1 MKYRLLG
8 RTGLYVSEIA
18 LGTMTWGGQGFWETI
33 GDLQL
38 EAAKDQLRTAVD
50 AGVNL
55 IDTADIYSAGRSE
68 QILGQ
73 AIKDLGLSRDS
84 LVIATKARARTG
96 EGVNTVGL
104 TRSHLMYA
112 VDASLSRL
120 GVDHIDLYQ
129 VHGIDPVTP
138 LDETLAALDALVRS
152 GKVRHVGLCNFPAW
166 QIMQALGIS
175 ERRDLARFESI
186 QAYYSIAGRDLERE
200 VVPLAEDQGLGIL
213 VWSPL
218 AGGLLSGK
226 FSRDADGPDGARRS
240 DMDFPPVDRDRAFA
254 CVDAMRA
261 IGDRHGVSVARVALA
276 WVLSRRP
283 VTSVIIGARTA
294 GQLDDNLAAADLALT
309 AEDIEALDAVSALP
323 PEFPGWMV
331 AFQAGDRTPPN

>member
-38 EAAKDQLRTAVD
+38 AAAKDQLRTAVD

-73 AIKDLGLSRDS
+73 AIKDLGLRRDS
-84 LVIATKARARTG
+84 LVIATKVRARTG
-96 EGVNTVGL
+96 DGVNQVGL

-138 LDETLAALDALVRS
+138 VDETLAALDAIVRS

-166 QIMQALGIS
+166 QIMQALGVS

-200 VVPLAEDQGLGIL
+200 IVPLAEDQGLGIL

>member
-96 EGVNTVGL
+96 EGVNNVGL

-254 CVDAMRA
+254 CVDAMRT

-294 GQLDDNLAAADLALT
+294 GQLDDNLAAADLALSP
-309 AEDIEALDAVSALP
+309 EDIEALDTVSALP

>member
-38 EAAKDQLRTAVD
+38 EAAKDQLRTAID

-84 LVIATKARARTG
+84 VVIATKARARTG
-96 EGVNTVGL
+96 EGVNNVGL

-175 ERRDLARFESI
+175 ERRGLARFESI

-226 FSRDADGPDGARRS
+226 FGRDADGPDGARRS

-294 GQLDDNLAAADLALT
+294 GQLDDNLAAADLALSP
-309 AEDIEALDAVSALP
+309 EDIEALDAVSALP

-331 AFQAGDRTPPN
+331 AFQAGDRMPPN

>member
-1 MKYRLLG
+1 MRFRLLG

-18 LGTMTWGGQGFWETI
+18 LGTMTWGGEGFWQSI

-38 EAAKDQLRTAVD
+38 DAAKGQLKAAVD

-55 IDTADIYSAGRSE
+55 IDTADVYSSGRSE

-73 AIKDLGLSRDS
+73 AIKDLGLSRES
-84 LVIATKARARTG
+84 LVIATKARGRTG
-96 EGVNTVGL
+96 EGVNQVGL

-129 VHGIDPVTP
+129 VHGIDPITP
-138 LDETLAALDALVRS
+138 LDETVAALDALVRS

-166 QIMQALGIS
+166 EIMRALGLS

-200 VVPLAEDQGLGIL
+200 VVPLAEHQELGIL

-226 FSRDADGPDGARRS
+226 FSRDAEGPDGARRS
-240 DMDFPPVDRDRAFA
+240 GFDFPPVDRDRTFA

-261 IGDRHGVSVARVALA
+261 ISDRHGVSVARVALA
-276 WVLSRRP
+276 WVLSRRH

-294 GQLDDNLAAADLALT
+294 EQLEDNLAAADLALT

-323 PEFPGWMV
+323 PEYPGWMV
-331 AFQAGDRTPPN
+331 TFQAGDRYPRD

>member
-8 RTGLYVSEIA
+8 RTGLYVSELA

-38 EAAKDQLRTAVD
+38 DAAKGQLKAAVD

-73 AIKDLGLSRDS
+73 AIKGLGLSRDS
-84 LVIATKARARTG
+84 LVIATKARGRTG
-96 EGVNTVGL
+96 EGVNQVGL
-104 TRSHLMYA
+104 TRSHLMSA
-112 VDASLSRL
+112 VDASLTRL
-120 GVDHIDLYQ
+120 GMDHIDLYQ
-129 VHGIDPVTP
+129 VHGFDPVTP
-138 LDETLAALDALVRS
+138 LDETVAALDTLVRS

-166 QIMQALGIS
+166 RVMQALGLS
-175 ERRDLARFESI
+175 ERRHLARFESI

-226 FSRDADGPDGARRS
+226 FDRDGNGPGGARRS
-240 DMDFPPVDRDRAFA
+240 DFDFPPVDRDRAFA

-261 IGDRHGVSVARVALA
+261 IADRHGVSVARVALA

-294 GQLDDNLAAADLALT
+294 EQLDDNLAAADLALN
-309 AEDIEALDAVSALP
+309 ADDVEALDAVSALP
-323 PEFPGWMV
+323 PEYPGWMV
-331 AFQAGDRTPPN
+331 AFQAGDRYPPG